1 MRQKQLIAPE
11 PPSLDRSQYK
21 FNSSFSRSFYFYV
34 SIFVLE
40 VFIQEIITPGLTII
54 PISKVL
60 PLLAFVLM
68 FLSLTSFF
76 VTYVIVKISKYIIN
90 PLGIDGIN
98 FWSIRTF
105 IDWQDI
111 TSTKVYYICGLRN
124 LAIKH
129 ATPRK
134 RNIHIGLLF
143 LYELPIILNRV
154 REYAGEEHPLTI
166 ALEKEV
172 SLPRQRPDRTLWR
185 IIAGISIVLS
195 IWLISGN
202 LYAEYREQ
210 PLNQAIASYVRQH
223 PKTAPNQS
231 AIDLQASIAKLG
243 FSVEKFGDGSK
254 VKVTPNKTALA
265 EREKIDAAL
274 NSYLELNNDLA
285 KTENSFLPIPTKLH
299 TYLNNHQSEIAEIEN
314 QLLDRDLPDWGSDS
328 AWLDRSDP
336 NAGDSWTVAAPN
348 YWDLNE
354 VKKILVLN
362 IIDLQQLQNSDISQ
376 GLTAKGLAAIGK
388 LNRSLQ
394 NPILL
399 PKLFVSEAI
408 EASINNLVRKLDLIP
423 DRWEQDLL
431 NPGFDKM
438 IKMAIERRSM
448 GEARFYQDP
457 QLIMRTASD
466 KRIPVF
472 LNLSVLR
479 YHHLA
484 KPLTRLVAVNV
495 YEDIQKGL
503 SYWSQQNIC
512 RTDGKSGVDSY
523 TAMRYPVAIV
533 GYLDRELTQ
542 GIRQIKSQLGAGQP
556 IYKVASEFK
565 LGSKTCPGE
574 QWTAK
579 VKDGSVEVS
588 FSHPPNWK
596 ALGMEEKYNLDR
608 FTYLIKPKVQDTS
621 SQI

>member
-11 PPSLDRSQYK
+11 LPSLDRSQYK
-21 FNSSFSRSFYFYV
+21 FQPSSSRLFYSCA
-34 SIFVLE
+34 SIFALE
-40 VFIQEIITPGLTII
+40 VFILEIITPGLTII
-54 PISKVL
+54 PSSKVFI
-60 PLLAFVLM
+60 LLVFILI
-68 FLSLTSFF
+68 FLSLTSFLA
-76 VTYVIVKISKYIIN
+76 TYIIVKISKYAVSL
-90 PLGIDGIN
+90 LGIDGIN
-98 FWSIRTF
+98 FWGKRLF
-105 IDWQDI
+105 IHWQDI
-111 TSTKVYYICGLRN
+111 SSVKAYYFCGLRC
-124 LAIKH
+124 LDIVRH

-134 RNIHIGLLF
+134 GKIHIGLLF
-143 LYELPIILNRV
+143 LYELPTILDRV

-172 SLPRQRPDRTLWR
+172 SLPRQRPDRTLWW

-195 IWLISGN
+195 TWLIGGN
-202 LYAEYREQ
+202 LYADYKEQ

-243 FSVEKFGDGSK
+243 FSVGKFGDGSK

-274 NSYLELNNDLA
+274 ISYWVLNNDLA
-285 KTENSFLPIPTKLH
+285 KTGNSFLPIPAKLH
-299 TYLNNHQSEIAEIEN
+299 TYLNNHQSEIAAIEN
-314 QLLDRDLPDWGSDS
+314 HLLTQDLPDWGSDS

-336 NAGDSWTVAAPN
+336 NAGDSWATEAAN
-348 YWDLNE
+348 YGDLNE
-354 VKKILVLN
+354 VSKILVLS
-362 IIDLQQLQNSDISQ
+362 IIDQKQLPTSDMS
-376 GLTAKGLAAIGK
+376 KGLAALGK
-388 LNRSLQ
+388 LNRSFQ

-399 PKLFVSEAI
+399 PKLYVSEAI
-408 EASINNLVRKLDLIP
+408 EISINNLVRKLDLIP

-448 GEARFYQDP
+448 GAARFYQDP
-457 QLIMRTASD
+457 QLIMRTSYD
-466 KRIPVF
+466 KPVPAF
-472 LNLSVLR
+472 LNLSILR

-484 KPLTRLVAVNV
+484 KPLTRLVAFNE

-503 SYWSQQNIC
+503 SYWSKQNIC
-512 RTDGKSGVDSY
+512 RTDGKSGVDSSIVLQ
-523 TAMRYPVAIV
+523 YPYAIV
-533 GYLDRELTQ
+533 GYLDRELTE
-542 GIRQIKSQLGAGQP
+542 GIRQIKSQLGAGQQ
-556 IYKVASEFK
+556 IDKVASEFK

-579 VKDGSVEVS
+579 VQDGGVEVS